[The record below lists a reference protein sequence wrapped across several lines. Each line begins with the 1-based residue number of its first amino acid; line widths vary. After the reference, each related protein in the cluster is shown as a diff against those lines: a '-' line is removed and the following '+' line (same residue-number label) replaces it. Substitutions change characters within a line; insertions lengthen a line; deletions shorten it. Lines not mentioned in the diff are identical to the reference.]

1 MVKPTQVNPASPPQD
16 PSRVISPEVVG
27 TAEEAEEM
35 VELASTA
42 ELAATEEEA
51 LTTAELAAA
60 EEEALTMALLE
71 LISWA
76 PHFPNPAWQPAA
88 Q

>member
-1 MVKPTQVNPASPPQD
+1 
-16 PSRVISPEVVG
+16 VVG
-27 TAEEAEEM
+27 IAEGAEEM

-42 ELAATEEEA
+42 ELPATEEET
-51 LTTAELAAA
+51 LTTAELAAF
-60 EEEALTMALLE
+60 EEDALTTALLE
-71 LISWA
+71 LMSWA